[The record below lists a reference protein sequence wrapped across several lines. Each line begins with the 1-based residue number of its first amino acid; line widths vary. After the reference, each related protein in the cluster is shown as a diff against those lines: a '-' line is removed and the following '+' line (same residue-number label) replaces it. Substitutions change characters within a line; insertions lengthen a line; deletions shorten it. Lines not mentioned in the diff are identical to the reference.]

1 MDFNKFM
8 DGVFWVMDFVNGT
21 PQGTNDI
28 YLHTENSAA
37 IAKKD
42 AILRADLLFKAEK
55 MIENEKDPDK
65 KRLMEIRLGYGV
77 TDFSDLV

>member
-1 MDFNKFM
+1 MNFNTFM
-8 DGVFWVMDFVNGT
+8 DCVFGVMDFIDGNFPVSYFV
-21 PQGTNDI
+21 TNA
-28 YLHTENSAA
+28 ENSAA
-37 IAKKD
+37 IWKKD

-77 TDFSDLV
+77 TDFSDIV

>member
-1 MDFNKFM
+1 
-8 DGVFWVMDFVNGT
+8 
-21 PQGTNDI
+21 
-28 YLHTENSAA
+28 
-37 IAKKD
+37 
-42 AILRADLLFKAEK
+42 